1 MRVNCGLWWPTFG
14 VHVNDND
21 CNQSYYFLCVS
32 KLTHPESVVW
42 HIRMVLQRKKHWLCH
57 TCTSCSYQS
66 GGAIPL
72 DMRQTWKRQTYISGI
87 HSSTVKTTPQLL
99 QAMSEVT
106 VAFVGIMHMNL
117 NSDASDVVE
126 LVHSNKLTTFL
137 RNTIVESADKCWS
150 KLQIHTS
157 EFARKRKQKKKSTL
171 HFVVFGNANCFR
183 TIFMS
188 MPLVYVQA
196 CWKYSSNLCLS
207 GFGIWWKRMNSFT
220 LSIWRWYR
228 AVPEYNLWMM
238 ADTFPKMLAYIRA
251 GRDARQTGECWGGAA
266 DSSVLKKVFILSFYP

>member
-126 LVHSNKLTTFL
+126 LVHSNELTTFL

-157 EFARKRKQKKKSTL
+157 EFARKRKQKKKV
-171 HFVVFGNANCFR
+171 H
-183 TIFMS
+183 
-188 MPLVYVQA
+188 
-196 CWKYSSNLCLS
+196 
-207 GFGIWWKRMNSFT
+207 
-220 LSIWRWYR
+220 
-228 AVPEYNLWMM
+228 
-238 ADTFPKMLAYIRA
+238 
-251 GRDARQTGECWGGAA
+251 
-266 DSSVLKKVFILSFYP
+266 FILLFLETQTAFVPYSCRCHWCTSRRVGNTPPISASVGLGSGESGWILSPSASGDDTEPYLNTTSGWWPTRSQRCWRTLELGEMPDRQVSVEVEQLILLF